1 MKPCTGLLMLLLA
14 CLVGVPG
21 LAAEQEP
28 RVPLEHLA
36 SEVLEV
42 RGAGGHHRFSVW
54 IADDF
59 ESRARGL
66 MFVRDM
72 DPDRGMLFLFDPPE
86 QVGFWM
92 RNTYLSLDLLFITPG
107 GRIVNIIE
115 RARPLSLDS
124 LESEGAV
131 AGVLELL
138 GGTVEKLGIR
148 PGDQVVSP
156 SLAAAPGS

>member
-1 MKPCTGLLMLLLA
+1 MIKRAGWLLA
-14 CLVGVPG
+14 MACLLTGPAQAAGQRPG
-21 LAAEQEP
+21 AS
-28 RVPLEHLA
+28 LEHLP
-36 SEVLEV
+36 SESLEV
-42 RGAGGHHRFSVW
+42 HGAGGTHRFTVW

-66 MFVRDM
+66 MFVREL
-72 DPDRGMLFLFDPPE
+72 DPGRGMLFLFDPPE

-124 LESEGAV
+124 LESDGAV

-138 GGTVEKLGIR
+138 AGTVARLGIR
-148 PGDQVVSP
+148 PGDRVVSP
-156 SLAAAPGS
+156 SLTALPES

>member
-1 MKPCTGLLMLLLA
+1 MMKHAGWLLA
-14 CLVGVPG
+14 MACLLAGPAQAAGQRPGVS
-21 LAAEQEP
+21 
-28 RVPLEHLA
+28 LEHLS
-36 SEVLEV
+36 SESLEV
-42 RGAGGHHRFSVW
+42 QGAGGPHRFTVW

-66 MFVRDM
+66 MFVREM
-72 DPDRGMLFLFDPPE
+72 EPARGMLFLFDPPE

-92 RNTYLSLDLLFITPG
+92 RNTYLSLDLLFIAPG

-124 LESEGAV
+124 LESDGAV

-138 GGTVEKLGIR
+138 AGTVARLGIR
-148 PGDQVVSP
+148 PGDRVVSP
-156 SLAAAPGS
+156 SLAAPPES